1 MSFFNSIQQY
11 VTSSVANLSLSPK
24 RFSLSK
30 ESSSECPTEDFGNAS
45 AGRSASTG
53 SVSSIPG
60 FPKVVPSPGVS
71 TTPSRRKTL
80 EYPKKMVSFRQ
91 PTTSAKPSVMFCRRR
106 LSWPEVDQQAT
117 SGVQE
122 TDGSFFENYTA
133 LSWKIQNRQFAA
145 CQDSAQ
151 GEPPPTE
158 SSVGIKPPPAYRI
171 ESDEV
176 CITRFCPFSVS
187 ISASTSNMEQLY
199 IEVLYTIK
207 FKAGSPGGQTSQ
219 YQEELYSYAQKA
231 FRISNEMHKRYL
243 SVASEEKP
251 PIIVLNVVVIEA
263 EGLEAK
269 DANGYSDPYC
279 LLGITTHC
287 DNSNQQLAPNSN
299 MPGTDDSTV
308 LSPVAVMTGI
318 LGFSD
323 PYCML
328 GIQPGN
334 VIPPPPVSPGV
345 APPLSSRGT
354 NSRALSEGG
363 VECSDGKHDHH
374 EKLRKHHSFRLSFK
388 RKDRREH
395 RDSISSAVP
404 AKFIRATSVRP
415 QTLNPRWNEKFRFD
429 IDDVNSDIL
438 HLDIWDH
445 DDESSVFDAV
455 KKLNEVRGVKGLGR
469 FFKQIAQSAR
479 SGSQDD
485 FLGCVN
491 IPLQD
496 IPSSGIECW
505 YKLEGRTHR
514 SNIQGKLRLKLWLS
528 KRENRGTSEEEDN
541 WSYIQQQERLY
552 TIFINY
558 EMSQASNNWNGEL
571 SQAARNIL
579 HKHAMQSDISKLQR
593 ATVKWLAYSRIPM
606 MDTKLLYSYL
616 TNLEKLWGNEA
627 LSREEEDWLADSFN
641 IFLDYSLQL
650 VRKHRTLFPTRHKS
664 SMTRLEYL
672 LKCLGTLSSM
682 KAFWKCCPFNK
693 EVRGEVTSAVRR
705 GTMEWY
711 DENAKHLSVTRGD
724 PDSRIRALIQVFSAV
739 LVDLRRGLDFYNSIF
754 ESSAEVPYFLT
765 IYKQLEKQV
774 LNDLE
779 SEINVICKNLKVSE
793 LGSETP
799 PLPES
804 AELGTPIFE
813 LYFVVQEFASFQEHI
828 SNRSNGI
835 MCYYN
840 WFEPAIDKWIDLAKF
855 KALRRIK
862 KGIELNRY
870 CNGELIV
877 KHSTS
882 AVDTTNCF
890 FQVKEFWKQLSWPDV
905 VGSYNLVIKLV
916 EAICEC
922 ARYYAELTQNKLK
935 ETGYYEE
942 QGPFKITDE
951 MCVTINDLEY
961 VRRTLSLLPNE
972 LQLDTMLETIEAVDS
987 ENFEYR
993 EEITSLLDTTIND
1006 LESEITVIV
1015 SRVGVK
1021 MRSPLKKA
1029 MFHLAWSP
1037 DSLPTSDAITP
1048 LLEYLHSH
1056 LSSLNSALLPRNFEK
1071 VLWSI
1076 WEVCLLELGHQTD
1089 GSVGDK
1095 LAGFYD
1101 RLYEALDLLIE
1112 FFYADGKGLTFEV
1125 LTGELYQA
1133 VKERLQYHKTETEQL
1148 ILLYYNNRLRE
1159 QSIVEST
1166 EYGVL
1171 SVRAYYHHD
1180 SLCVEVLNAKDVI
1193 PLDPN
1198 GFSDPFVIVEL
1209 LPRSLFP
1216 NCLEQTTNVQKKTL
1230 NPFFDECFEFSV
1242 TLEQCR
1248 VAGAMI
1254 LFTVMDHDV
1263 LTANDFAGEAFLALS
1278 SIPGVNSACNADN
1291 FHGLKHVD
1299 LPLMHQKNKNHPIL
1313 QILES
1318 RTWDKLAQDF
1328 VKKQKPRIAGN

>member
-30 ESSSECPTEDFGNAS
+30 ESSAEGPDDFGNPT

-60 FPKVVPSPGVS
+60 FPKVVPAPGV

-80 EYPKKMVSFRQ
+80 ECPKKMVSFRHQ
-91 PTTSAKPSVMFCRRR
+91 SAQQKPVMFCRRR

-122 TDGSFFENYTA
+122 TDGNFFESYTA
-133 LSWKIQNRQFAA
+133 LSWKIQNRQLVA
-145 CQDSAQ
+145 CQDLTQ
-151 GEPPPTE
+151 EEGPPPE
-158 SSVGIKPPPAYRI
+158 SSVGVKPPPVYK
-171 ESDEV
+171 
-176 CITRFCPFSVS
+176 IT
-187 ISASTSNMEQLY
+187 TLEKEQLY

-207 FKAGSPGGQTSQ
+207 YKVGSSGNSMSH
-219 YQEELYSYAQKA
+219 YQEELYVYAQKA
-231 FRISNEMHKRYL
+231 FKVSSDMHKRFL
-243 SVASEEKP
+243 SIASEEKP

-269 DANGYSDPYC
+269 DANG
-279 LLGITTHC
+279 
-287 DNSNQQLAPNSN
+287 
-299 MPGTDDSTV
+299 
-308 LSPVAVMTGI
+308 
-318 LGFSD
+318 FSD

-334 VIPPPPVSPGV
+334 AISPPAVSPGV
-345 APPLSSRGT
+345 PPPLSVRGT

-455 KKLNEVRGVKGLGR
+455 SKLNEVRGVKGLGR

-496 IPSSGIECW
+496 IPPSGIECW
-505 YKLEGRTHR
+505 YKLEGRTQR
-514 SNIQGKLRLKLWLS
+514 SNIQGRIRLKLWLS
-528 KRENRGTSEEEDN
+528 KREDRGTSEEEDN

-558 EMSQASNNWNGEL
+558 EMSQAPNNNWNGEL
-571 SQAARNIL
+571 SPAARNIL
-579 HKHAMQSDISKLQR
+579 LQHAIQGDISDLQQ
-593 ATVKWLAYSRIPM
+593 ATVKWLAYSRIPT
-606 MDTKLLYSYL
+606 MDPKILLNHL
-616 TNLEKLWGNEA
+616 LNLEELWGSEA
-627 LSREEEDWLADSFN
+627 LSREEEEWLADSFN
-641 IFLDYSLQL
+641 TFLDYSLQL
-650 VRKHRTLFPTRHKS
+650 IRKHRKLFPMRHKGS
-664 SMTRLEYL
+664 VIRLENF
-672 LKCLGTLSSM
+672 LKCLGTLATM

-693 EVRGEVTSAVRR
+693 EVRGEVTSAVRK
-705 GTMEWY
+705 GSLEWY
-711 DENAKHLSVTRGD
+711 EENARHLSLTRGD
-724 PDSRIRALIQVFSAV
+724 PDSRIRGLVKLFTTV
-739 LVDLRRGLDFYNSIF
+739 LVDLRRGLDYYNNLF
-754 ESSAEVPYFLT
+754 ETHVDVPYFST
-765 IYKQLEKQV
+765 VYKQFEKQV

-779 SEINVICKNLKVSE
+779 PEINALCRTLKVSE
-793 LGSETP
+793 LGSESPT
-799 PLPES
+799 LPET
-804 AELGTPIFE
+804 AELGTSIFE
-813 LYFVVQEFASFQEHI
+813 LYFVVQEFASFQEHLT
-828 SNRSNGI
+828 SRTSGGI
-835 MCYYN
+835 MCYYT
-840 WFEPAIDKWIDLAKF
+840 WFEPAVDKWIDLAKY

-862 KGIELNRY
+862 KAMEMNKY
-870 CNGELIV
+870 CTGELIV

-882 AVDTTNCF
+882 AVDTSNCF
-890 FQVKEFWKQLSWPDV
+890 FQMKEFWKHLAWPDV
-905 VGSYNLVIKLV
+905 VGSFNLVIKLLD
-916 EAICEC
+916 AICEC
-922 ARYYAELTQNKLK
+922 AKYYVELTQKKLR
-935 ETGYYEE
+935 ETGYYED

-951 MCVTINDLEY
+951 MCVTMNDLEY

-972 LQLDTMLETIEAVDS
+972 LQLDTLLETIEVADR
-987 ENFEYR
+987 ENFECR
-993 EEITSLLDTTIND
+993 EEISSLLDSTIYST
-1006 LESEITVIV
+1006 EAEIALII
-1015 SRVGVK
+1015 SRIGVK
-1021 MRSPLKKA
+1021 MKSPLKKA

-1037 DSLPTSDAITP
+1037 DSLPTTDAISP
-1048 LLEYLHSH
+1048 LLEYLDSH
-1056 LSSLNSALLPRNFEK
+1056 LLALNSALLPRNFEK
-1071 VLWSI
+1071 VLCNI
-1076 WEVCLLELGHQTD
+1076 WEICLLELSHQTD

-1112 FFYADGKGLTFEV
+1112 FFYADGKGLSFDV
-1125 LTGELYQA
+1125 LTGVSFQN
-1133 VKERLQYHKTETEQL
+1133 VKEKLQYHKTDTDQL
-1148 ILLYYNNRLRE
+1148 ICLYYNDRLKE
-1159 QSIVEST
+1159 QSTVEST

-1180 SLCVEVLNAKDVI
+1180 SLCIEVLNAKDVI

-1209 LPRSLFP
+1209 LPRSVFP
-1216 NCLEQTTNVQKKTL
+1216 NCSEQTTNVQKKTL

-1248 VAGAMI
+1248 VPGAMI

-1263 LTANDFAGEAFLALS
+1263 LTANDFAGEAFLALG
-1278 SIPGVNSACNADN
+1278 SIPGVNSTCNADN

-1318 RTWDKLAQDF
+1318 RTWDKAAQDF
-1328 VKKQKPRIAGN
+1328 VKKQKPRIANP